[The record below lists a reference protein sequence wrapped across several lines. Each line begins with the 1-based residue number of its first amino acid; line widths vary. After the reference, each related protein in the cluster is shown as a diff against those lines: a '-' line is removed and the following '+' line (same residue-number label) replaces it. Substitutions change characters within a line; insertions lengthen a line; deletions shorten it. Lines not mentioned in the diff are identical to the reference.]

1 MMTIKK
7 YLNYFIRYISVIVI
21 IAYSFLII
29 PTKTN
34 ASSKATTLAELKAE
48 LKDLETKYRNNE
60 YKKNLTKAEIN
71 AKNVAINEA
80 HSEIEKSENNI
91 ATAKAEIENTQTKIT
106 ELNEQTNEIMAFYQ
120 LMNGDNAYLQFV
132 SDSASMT
139 DLIMRIDAIEQL
151 ATYNKNKLAEL
162 DSLIK
167 TNEQKQ
173 VDLKNY
179 EKQLQSNITT
189 YEQKIAEL
197 DSSMLELSDIS
208 VSIEDEIKIQK
219 SLIKM
224 YEDAGCKDS
233 DRLAVCISY
242 GANTG
247 WLKPVSK
254 AYVSSLFGYRI
265 LNGKSSNHSGIDLGM
280 AEGTTVYSSTNGR
293 VISIIRTNCGGN
305 QVYVQSLVAGKKYT
319 LLYAHLLS
327 VSVKEG
333 QNITTQTVIGKSGGY
348 STSAKYGG
356 YDTCTFG
363 AHLHLSVSEGYY
375 TEYPAR
381 NAYKLFV
388 AHLINPPGYPGK
400 GAWFYSRTQWFG

>member
-91 ATAKAEIENTQTKIT
+91 ATAKAEIESTQTKIT

-233 DRLAVCISY
+233 DQLAVCISY

-375 TEYPAR
+375 TEYPAKQ
-381 NAYKLFV
+381 AYKLFV